1 MKAVWR
7 IGVWVLGIALFGF
20 AVERIGSGRVRGEL
34 EAMSS
39 AITMIFA
46 LSLIHPRWPG
56 VAPSRTHTGEG
67 VLTLRGAI
75 ECKL

>member
-1 MKAVWR
+1 MKAVWS

-20 AVERIGSGRVRGEL
+20 AGERIGSGRVRGEL

-39 AITMIFA
+39 ADHHDFTPSA
-46 LSLIHPRWPG
+46 CVGLVWL
-56 VAPSRTHTGEG
+56 ASRTQTGED
-67 VLTLRGAI
+67 VPTLRGAI

>member
-1 MKAVWR
+1 MKAVWS

-34 EAMSS
+34 ARRLRDM
-39 AITMIFA
+39 MF
-46 LSLIHPRWPG
+46 SLAGLVWL
-56 VAPSRTHTGEG
+56 ASRTQTGEYAPIW
-67 VLTLRGAI
+67 RGAI